1 MEDYTKMTAAELMA
15 ELRRLADVKA
25 GAAMYAEYPRTSGD
39 PQWAERVVSC
49 DVSIVSIEAEL
60 DARCEKYKLRIG
72 ATGCFEASEDCFDKL
87 FEGYGRLTIDPAEF
101 IGLGNYILSK
111 TK

>member
-1 MEDYTKMTAAELMA
+1 MEDYTKYPASRLYGLLQFADCDLAWRYDFRKGGDHSELESKRAAI
-15 ELRRLADVKA
+15 
-25 GAAMYAEYPRTSGD
+25 T
-39 PQWAERVVSC
+39 
-49 DVSIVSIEAEL
+49 AEL

-72 ATGCFEASEDCFDKL
+72 ATGRFEASEDCFDKL
-87 FEGYGRLTIDPAEF
+87 FGGYGRFNIDPAEF